1 MSDLKMGTA
10 EARFA
15 DIIWEREP
23 ITSGQMAKIGAEEF
37 NWKKSTSHT
46 VLRRLCERGLFKNED
61 GTVTSLISR
70 EEYYARHSEQYV
82 EETFGGSLPAF
93 LAAFG
98 TRKKLT
104 DQEIDELQKENDEY
118 TTADVIGKSG
128 IEQYM
133 ETTLRGH
140 NGSETLFVNN
150 TGKVIEISER
160 TEPTAGNDVYL
171 KSEAKRS

>member
-15 DIIWEREP
+15 DVIWQNEP
-23 ITSGQMAKIGAEEF
+23 ITSGQLAKIGATDF
-37 NWKKSTSHT
+37 NWKKTTSHT
-46 VLRRLCERGLFKNED
+46 VLKRLCERGLFQNEG

-98 TRKKLT
+98 TRKKLS
-104 DQEIDELQKENDEY
+104 DEEIEELQK
-118 TTADVIGKSG
+118 VIDS
-128 IEQYM
+128 M
-133 ETTLRGH
+133 RG
-140 NGSETLFVNN
+140 
-150 TGKVIEISER
+150 
-160 TEPTAGNDVYL
+160 
-171 KSEAKRS
+171 